1 VSEPAASRHDSSTPL
16 ALQIESKLVTES
28 EAVEAVDR
36 AVTRRAATHRSRHA
50 GVTEIP
56 YTRLGMRIFR
66 AILILTALMLV
77 ALVAFAIF
85 TYPTASDAR
94 AILGTAPSGTTAL
107 NDWQDMQSQWF
118 DQVTQLGQILISGS
132 VLPLLAT
139 VVGYLLAERRS
150 SGP

>member
-1 VSEPAASRHDSSTPL
+1 VRGPTAGRHINGTPSAGKTGSRP
-16 ALQIESKLVTES
+16 KVTEA

-36 AVTRRAATHRSRHA
+36 AARRGAATHRSQRD

-56 YTRLGMRIFR
+56 YTRLGMRIFG

-77 ALVAFAIF
+77 ALVVYAVV

-94 AILGTAPSGTTAL
+94 AILGSATSGSTAL

-118 DQVTQLGQILISGS
+118 DQVTRLGQILIFGS

-139 VVGYLLAERRS
+139 VVGYLLGERR
-150 SGP
+150 GGT